1 MNSKNYLYFIA
12 LVPEDPVQAE
22 ILSFKEYA
30 RDHFKSS
37 RSLNSPAHIT
47 VIPPFSMVLNDEKK
61 LFSDLEISLSNVMG
75 FYIELDGF
83 GHFGTKVIFVNVLTN
98 DYLKKLHLKLSASML
113 SYLSADQNPNKPF
126 HPHITVA
133 FKDLEREMYD
143 QAWNYYSN
151 KKYQRVTKI
160 NSVSLLR
167 FENRRWLIVK
177 QVKLS

>member
-1 MNSKNYLYFIA
+1 MNSKHYLYFVA

-22 ILSFKEYA
+22 IMSFKEYA

-37 RSLNSPAHIT
+37 RSLNSPTHIT
-47 VIPPFSMVLNDEKK
+47 MIPPFSMALNDEKK
-61 LFSDLEISLSNVMG
+61 LFSDLSISLSRVKK

-83 GHFGTKVIFVNVLTN
+83 GHFGTKVIFVNVLEN
-98 DYLKKLHLKLSASML
+98 EYLNRLHLRLSAAML
-113 SYLSADQNPNKPF
+113 SYLPADQNLNRPF

-151 KKYQRVTKI
+151 KLYQRVTKI

-167 FENRRWLIVK
+167 FENRKWYIVR
-177 QVKLS
+177 QLKLF